1 MRRLFFGFRRT
12 VKHLRRY
19 RHIMGV
25 LIKYGFEEAAGI
37 FARRFRIGIG
47 GRGLPGIDRERLL
60 QVSLPQRVRMAA
72 EELGPT
78 FIKLGQLLSTRPDL
92 IPDEYVREL
101 EHLQDNV
108 PPEKYESIRQVVR
121 QELGGN
127 PEDVFKEFDPQPIAA
142 ASIAQVHRAKT
153 FEGQDVVVKIRRP
166 GIVKTLQIELEILQD
181 IATLFKTR
189 LKVPETFDPVR
200 MVKEFSD
207 AVSKE
212 VDLANERRN
221 QERFIRNFE
230 GDPTVHVPRVFEKY
244 CTDAV
249 LTMEYIDGIKP
260 SQVQRTRFKQR
271 SRPKVCGTQAGA
283 ACAVTGAE
291 EAGRS
296 DSPNPKT
303 IAARGADFVLKQV
316 FDFGFFHTDPH
327 PGNFLILSDNVL
339 APLDFGQVGRLTRQD
354 RMLLE
359 QMVLSIVESDAAK
372 MVHGLERAQVIDEDT
387 DLAELTRD
395 MEEILDTYSNLP
407 LKDIPLGEAIRRAF
421 DVMRHNRIEPPRDF
435 TLMLKSLMTIES
447 FATDMDPE
455 FQIMEHLKPYARK
468 FTLEQIRP
476 STVFKQ
482 LRGAARTT
490 GELAARL
497 PDDAQAILGK
507 FRRGKFKVHIHHEHL
522 EELEDTL
529 DVSSNRIS
537 FSVIIA
543 ALLIASSLLV
553 PQEGTVLGVVRYQT
567 LGIVGYLTAAVMGVW
582 LLISII
588 RYRKF

>member
-1 MRRLFFGFRRT
+1 LRGLLFGFTRT

-19 RHIMGV
+19 RHIVGV

-37 FARRFRIGIG
+37 FARRFHIGLG
-47 GRGLPGIDRERLL
+47 GRVLPGLDRQRLL

-92 IPDEYVREL
+92 VPDEYVREL

-108 PPEKYESIRQVVR
+108 APEKYDAIREAVKS
-121 QELGGN
+121 ELGGY
-127 PEDVFKEFDPQPIAA
+127 PEEIFAKFDSVPIAA
-142 ASIAQVHRAKT
+142 ASIAQVHRAVT
-153 FEGQDVVVKIRRP
+153 HEGHDVVVKIRRP
-166 GIVKTLQIELEILQD
+166 GIVKTLRVELEILKD
-181 IATLFKTR
+181 LAVLFKSR
-189 LKVPETFDPVR
+189 AKLPETFDPVR
-200 MVKEFSD
+200 MVGEFSE

-230 GDPTVHVPRVFEKY
+230 GDPTVHVPRVFERY
-244 CTDAV
+244 CTGGV
-249 LTMEYIDGIKP
+249 LTMEFIDGLKP
-260 SQVQRTRFKQR
+260 SQIPRDHFKRRR
-271 SRPKVCGTQAGA
+271 SAKTCGVRPSTEPASASASQPDESKPDP
-283 ACAVTGAE
+283 
-291 EAGRS
+291 RI
-296 DSPNPKT
+296 
-303 IAARGADFVLKQV
+303 IASRGADFVLKQV

-327 PGNFLILSDNVL
+327 PGNFLILPANVV

-359 QMVLSIVESDAAK
+359 QMVLAIVDNDAAK

-387 DLAELTRD
+387 NLADLTRD
-395 MEEILDTYSNLP
+395 LEDILDTYSNLP
-407 LKDIPLGEAIRRAF
+407 LKDIPLGEAIRRTF
-421 DVMRHNRIEPPRDF
+421 DVMRENRIEPPRDF
-435 TLMLKSLMTIES
+435 TLMLKSLMTIEA
-447 FATDMDPE
+447 FASDMDPE

-468 FTLEQIRP
+468 FTYEQVRP
-476 STVFKQ
+476 RTLFRQ
-482 LRGAARTT
+482 FRTAARST
-490 GELAARL
+490 GELASRL

-507 FRRGKFKVHIHHEHL
+507 FRRGRFKVHIHHEHL

-529 DVSSNRIS
+529 DVSSNRLS
-537 FSVIIA
+537 FSVILA
-543 ALLIASSLLV
+543 ALLIASSMLV
-553 PQEGTVLGVVRYQT
+553 PQEGTILGIIRYQT
-567 LGIVGYLTAAVMGVW
+567 LGIVGYLTAAIIGIW